1 MNQYANKVKQQ
12 NLMEEEFERQK
23 WMKRYNA
30 KRDAAMENLNRS
42 FKKKEDEKAQI
53 IEMHKRYSP
62 KYKDQLQSMSLDQ
75 NQLDDRLKTS
85 PKFIPEPEYDDMFNS
100 VFYKKKHRAYQLRER
115 AERREKMLEEKY
127 NDHLM

>member
-62 KYKDQLQSMSLDQ
+62 KYKDQL
-75 NQLDDRLKTS
+75 
-85 PKFIPEPEYDDMFNS
+85 
-100 VFYKKKHRAYQLRER
+100 
-115 AERREKMLEEKY
+115 
-127 NDHLM
+127 